1 MAEATI
7 RYEDD
12 RTTNEVEGLRRA
24 FLDNLVSLQ
33 GKSMAMATPHDHF
46 FALAYTVRD
55 RLFSRWIKTMEAQYA
70 TNSKRVYYLSA
81 EFLIGRLLADNLL
94 NLGIYERVREA
105 LAGLDIRLEEVLEVE
120 VDAGLGNGGLGR
132 LAACFLDSMATIG
145 LAAFGYGIRY
155 EFGSFNQVV
164 RNGQQ
169 VERPDEWLRFGNP
182 WEIARPEF
190 SFDIKLGGRTA
201 MVPDGHGGFR
211 VRWVDGQRVLG
222 IPYDTPIVGYGNDAV
237 ATMRLWRARATD
249 EFDLEV
255 FNAGDYVRAVEEKNL
270 SENISKVLYPQDH
283 SPQGKEL
290 RLKQQY
296 FFTACSVQDIV
307 RRYMLTHR
315 DFDAF
320 GDRVAIQLNDTHPS
334 IAIPELMRVMVD
346 EHFVQWDQ
354 AWEQTRRAC
363 GYTNH
368 TILAEALE
376 RWPVALF
383 QRLLPRHLE
392 IIYEIN
398 ARFLREVRNRH
409 PTDTDRLA
417 RMSIIEEGPNK
428 QVRMAHL
435 AFVGSHAVN
444 GVAEL
449 HTQLLKERV
458 FTDFH
463 DMYPERLQNK
473 TNGVTP
479 RRWLLKANPRLAGL
493 ITEAIGPGWVTDLDE
508 LRRLE
513 PLTADAAF
521 REKVRQI
528 KARNKD
534 DLATV
539 IRHETGIIVD
549 PAALLSV
556 QVKRIH
562 EYKRQLLNLLHVIAL
577 YRRIKSGENRPPR
590 VCLFG
595 GKAAPGY
602 FMAKDIVRLI
612 HSVANVVNNDA
623 AVGDRLK
630 VVFLPNYGVSSAEA
644 IMPAADLS
652 EQISTA
658 GFEASGTGCMKLALN
673 GALTIGTLDGA
684 NIEIREA
691 VGEENFFLF
700 GLSAGEVAARRSL
713 GFRGADAVAA
723 DRELQAVI
731 DLLET
736 QFFTPEEPGL
746 YRPILQSL
754 LGEDRYFVC
763 ADFTDYGRCQREVD
777 AVFRD
782 PERWSRM
789 AVLNVARMGR
799 FSSDRTI
806 REYARDIWHAAPVN
820 VTMIKD
826 R

>member
-70 TNSKRVYYLSA
+70 SNSKRVYYLSA
-81 EFLIGRLLADNLL
+81 EFLIGRLLADSLL

-169 VERPDEWLRFGNP
+169 VEKPDEWLRFGNP
-182 WEIARPEF
+182 WEITRPEF
-190 SFDIKLGGRTA
+190 AFTIKLGGHTA

-237 ATMRLWRARATD
+237 ATMRLWCARATD

-315 DFDAF
+315 DFNSF

-463 DMYPERLQNK
+463 DMYPDRLQNK

-513 PLTADAAF
+513 PLAEDAASS
-521 REKVRQI
+521 
-528 KARNKD
+528 
-534 DLATV
+534 
-539 IRHETGIIVD
+539 
-549 PAALLSV
+549 PS
-556 QVKRIH
+556 
-562 EYKRQLLNLLHVIAL
+562 
-577 YRRIKSGENRPPR
+577 RPTP
-590 VCLFG
+590 
-595 GKAAPGY
+595 P
-602 FMAKDIVRLI
+602 
-612 HSVANVVNNDA
+612 S
-623 AVGDRLK
+623 
-630 VVFLPNYGVSSAEA
+630 
-644 IMPAADLS
+644 
-652 EQISTA
+652 
-658 GFEASGTGCMKLALN
+658 
-673 GALTIGTLDGA
+673 
-684 NIEIREA
+684 
-691 VGEENFFLF
+691 
-700 GLSAGEVAARRSL
+700 ARRSA
-713 GFRGADAVAA
+713 RSRRAT
-723 DRELQAVI
+723 R
-731 DLLET
+731 T
-736 QFFTPEEPGL
+736 TW
-746 YRPILQSL
+746 RP
-754 LGEDRYFVC
+754 
-763 ADFTDYGRCQREVD
+763 
-777 AVFRD
+777 
-782 PERWSRM
+782 
-789 AVLNVARMGR
+789 
-799 FSSDRTI
+799 
-806 REYARDIWHAAPVN
+806 
-820 VTMIKD
+820 
-826 R
+826 

>member
-1 MAEATI
+1 MTEAI

-12 RTTNEVEGLRRA
+12 RTTTEVEGLRRA

-33 GKSMAMATPHDHF
+33 GKSMQMATPRDHF

-55 RLFSRWIKTMEAQYA
+55 RLFSRWIKTMEAQYGQ
-70 TNSKRVYYLSA
+70 NSKRVYYLSA
-81 EFLIGRLLADNLL
+81 EFLIGRLLANNLL
-94 NLGIYERVREA
+94 NLGIYGRVRDA
-105 LAGLDIRLEEVLEVE
+105 LGQLGIRIEDVLEEE

-145 LAAFGYGIRY
+145 VPTFGYGVRY
-155 EFGSFNQVV
+155 EFGIFHQVI

-169 VERPDEWLRFGNP
+169 VERPDEWLRSGNP

-190 SFDIKLGGRTA
+190 AFEIKLGGHTVL
-201 MVPDGHGGFR
+201 VPDGQGGFR
-211 VRWVDGQRVLG
+211 VRWVPAQTVLG
-222 IPYDTPIVGYGNDAV
+222 IPYDTPIAGFGNDAV
-237 ATMRLWRARATD
+237 ATMRLWRARASE

-255 FNAGDYVRAVEEKNL
+255 FNAGDYVRAVEVKNM
-270 SENISKVLYPQDH
+270 SENISKVLYPMDH

-307 RRYMLTHR
+307 RRYMLSHR
-315 DFDAF
+315 SFDDFAR
-320 GDRVAIQLNDTHPS
+320 RVAIQLNDTHPS
-334 IAIPELMRVMVD
+334 IAIVELMRVLVD
-346 EHFVQWDQ
+346 EHGLTWEA
-354 AWEQTRRAC
+354 AWEQTRGAC
-363 GYTNH
+363 AYTNH

-376 RWPVALF
+376 KWPVSVF
-383 QRLLPRHLE
+383 QTLLPRHLE

-409 PTDTDRLA
+409 PTDTPRLA
-417 RMSIIEEGPNK
+417 RMSIIEEGAPK

-449 HTQLLKERV
+449 HTRLLRERV
-458 FTDFH
+458 FPDFH
-463 DMYPERLQNK
+463 DMYPDRLQNK

-479 RRWLLKANPRLAGL
+479 RRWLLQANPRLAAL
-493 ITEAIGPGWVTDLDE
+493 IDESIGQGWVTDLDE

-513 PLTADAAF
+513 PFVDDAGF
-521 REKVRQI
+521 RERLRQI
-528 KARNKD
+528 KVKNKV
-534 DLATV
+534 DLARV
-539 IRHETGIIVD
+539 IRRETGIVVD
-549 PAALLSV
+549 PAALLTV

-562 EYKRQLLNLLHVIAL
+562 EYKRQLLNILHVMAL
-577 YRRIKSGENRPPR
+577 YRRIKGGEERVPR

-602 FMAKDIVRLI
+602 VMAKNMVRLI
-612 HSVANVVNNDA
+612 NAVADVVNRDTD
-623 AVGDRLK
+623 VGDKLK
-630 VVFLPNYGVSSAEA
+630 VVFLPNYRVSSAEV

-658 GFEASGTGCMKLALN
+658 GYEASGTGNMKLALN

-684 NIEIREA
+684 NIEIRSA
-691 VGEENFFLF
+691 VGAENFFLF
-700 GLSAGEVAARRSL
+700 GLTAEEVAAKRAA
-713 GFRGADAVAA
+713 GVRGSDAVER
-723 DRELQAVI
+723 DPELKLVT
-731 DLLET
+731 DLLAT
-736 QFFTPEEPGL
+736 HFFTPEEPGL
-746 YRPILQSL
+746 FRQVLESI

-763 ADFTDYGRCQREVD
+763 ADFGDYARCHMEVD
-777 AVFRD
+777 AAFRD
-782 PERWSRM
+782 PDGWSRK
-789 AVLNVARMGR
+789 AGLNIARMGR

-806 REYARDIWHAAPVN
+806 AEYARDIWHSETIRLKFSP
-820 VTMIKD
+820 
-826 R
+826 